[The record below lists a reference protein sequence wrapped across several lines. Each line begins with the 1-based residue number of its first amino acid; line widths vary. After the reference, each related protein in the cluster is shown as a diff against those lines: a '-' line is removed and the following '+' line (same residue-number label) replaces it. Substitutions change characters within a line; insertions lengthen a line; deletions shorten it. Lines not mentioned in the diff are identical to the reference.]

1 MQAIK
6 PQIRL
11 TYNSRDI
18 TRDVSPYLASL
29 QYTGEVK
36 GKADTVEVVME
47 DTAAL
52 WRNNW
57 YPTKG
62 DRLELEIGYPELM
75 VACGAFTVD
84 EIALAGPPDQITIRG
99 IATGF
104 ARALRTK
111 NSFAHERKT
120 LAQIATVV
128 ASKNGLTVTGT
139 IPDVFIRRATQYR
152 ETDLCFLERLA
163 GDYGCVFSIRDT
175 SLIFTIAD
183 DLEAGAAGSE
193 IDRTD
198 LVSYNLDDKTSE
210 SWAQVSVK
218 YHDPKTKTTVS
229 ATAEG
234 DGDTV
239 PIIPAEAW
247 VDPLTAASYLSS
259 DTLEIRNKRTEN
271 KGQAQSVAASALRQ
285 NLQKLT
291 GTIKL
296 PGNPLLM
303 EGSNFDLTGM
313 GALSGKFHVVRC
325 EHSIDAS
332 GYFTT
337 LDIKRTGAIAKTRWQ
352 PKQVI
357 NQSFQTTKR

>member
-6 PQIRL
+6 PQVRI

-18 TRDVSPYLASL
+18 TRDVTPYLVSL

-36 GKADTVEVVME
+36 GRADTVELVME

-62 DRLELEIGYPELM
+62 DRLELEIGYPDLM
-75 VACGAFTVD
+75 VNCGAFTVD

-111 NSFAHERKT
+111 TSFAHERKT
-120 LAQIATVV
+120 LAQIAAVV
-128 ASKNGLTVTGT
+128 AAKNGLTVTGT
-139 IPDVFIRRATQYR
+139 IPDVYIKRATQYR

-163 GDYGCVFSIRDT
+163 GDYGCVFSVRDT

-183 DLEAGAAGSE
+183 DLESGAAGME
-193 IDRTD
+193 IDRSD
-198 LVSYNLDDKTSE
+198 LESYSLEDKTSE
-210 SWAQVSVK
+210 SWSRVTVK
-218 YHDPKTKTTVS
+218 YRDPKTKTTVE
-229 ATAEG
+229 ATAES
-234 DGDTV
+234 DGEVIPT
-239 PIIPAEAW
+239 IPAEAW
-247 VDPLTAASYLSS
+247 VDPLTAASYISA
-259 DTLEIRNKRTEN
+259 DTLEIRGKRTEN

-291 GTIKL
+291 GTIKI

-325 EHSIDAS
+325 NHDISAA

-357 NQSFQTTKR
+357 NQNFQTTRL